1 MGKESMN
8 FKKIWVHKH
17 FFQSKMVL
25 NILKGVKDVDKVE
38 KDEVATDLE
47 EKALTASTGPLVDH
61 IKQIILL

>member
-1 MGKESMN
+1 MK

-47 EKALTASTGPLVDH
+47 EKALTASTGQLVDH

>member
-47 EKALTASTGPLVDH
+47 EKALTASTGQLVDH